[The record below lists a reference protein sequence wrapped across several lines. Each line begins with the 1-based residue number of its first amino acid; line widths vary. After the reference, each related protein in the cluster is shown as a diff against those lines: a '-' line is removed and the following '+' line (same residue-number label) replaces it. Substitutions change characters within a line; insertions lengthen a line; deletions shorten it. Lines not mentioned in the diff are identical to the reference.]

1 MCQISTIFS
10 TSRSLSTV
18 SRIPVGNPFALSSTC
33 TRRGT
38 LRARS
43 LSGPFRIPNSAF
55 RIVSRFIIDQRI
67 PPLREPRPGLHLDDV
82 KEQRAL
88 EPELDLLQG
97 GAEGALP
104 AGPRGGARVAGEE
117 LQLGGARCEGGELD
131 GEPFH
136 RAGGPRPL
144 RPGPERRGGAV
155 PVGRPG
161 PLGAFG
167 PPPPPPP

>member
-10 TSRSLSTV
+10 TCRSVSTC
-18 SRIPVGNPFALSSTC
+18 SRIPVGNPLALSSTC
-33 TRRGT
+33 TRCGT

-131 GEPFH
+131 GELFH
-136 RAGGPRPL
+136 RAGGRAPL
-144 RPGPERRGGAV
+144 SAGPDAGREGGPVARGD
-155 PVGRPG
+155 
-161 PLGAFG
+161 PL
-167 PPPPPPP
+167 